1 MRNKIL
7 MRICGKEYMVV
18 GKESD
23 EYMQKVS
30 LYIDKK
36 MTEIVKNNSKLS
48 TAQAAVL
55 TAINV
60 ADDYFKTLE
69 AYTVIENDY
78 SKNVI
83 ESERLK
89 KEREELKRDIERS
102 MQKLKEYEIKT
113 ACLETE
119 LRGQKPKNEN
129 I

>member
-7 MRICGKEYMVV
+7 MRICGKEYMIV

-78 SKNVI
+78 SKNII
-83 ESERLK
+83 ETERLK
-89 KEREELKRDIERS
+89 KERDELRREIERS
-102 MQKLKEYEIKT
+102 VGRLKEHEIKI

-119 LRGQKPKNEN
+119 LKGQKARNEN
-129 I
+129 N

>member
-78 SKNVI
+78 SKNVV

>member
-60 ADDYFKTLE
+60 ADDHFKTLE
-69 AYTVIENDY
+69 AYTVMENDY
-78 SKNVI
+78 SKNVV
-83 ESERLK
+83 ETGRLK
-89 KEREELKRDIERS
+89 KEREELKREIEKSTQR
-102 MQKLKEYEIKT
+102 LKEYEIKI

-119 LRGQKPKNEN
+119 LKGKNPEK
-129 I
+129 